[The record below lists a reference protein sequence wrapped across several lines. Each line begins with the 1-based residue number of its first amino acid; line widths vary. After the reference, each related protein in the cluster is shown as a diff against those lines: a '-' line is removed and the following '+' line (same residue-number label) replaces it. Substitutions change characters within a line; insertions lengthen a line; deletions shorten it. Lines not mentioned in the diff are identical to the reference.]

1 MKDIRHQLEQ
11 KGAESRVTPPPRK
24 PKTGPPPKPPVSSKP
39 TVPPKPRVADHS
51 SVPKQQVDNQATES
65 PSIPSYV
72 SDRPVAPPRNK
83 TKKMEIAEP
92 GDESDPTS
100 IYIAPTAAP
109 LDPAMDV
116 ASAAPARRREQ
127 RRLKEAARDAKII
140 ENLRAIC
147 TDADPTKLYR
157 NMVKVGQG

>member
-1 MKDIRHQLEQ
+1 VKDIRNQLEQ
-11 KGAESRVTPPPRK
+11 HAAESRVTPPPRK
-24 PKTGPPPKPPVSSKP
+24 AKTGPPPKPPVSSKP
-39 TVPPKPRVADHS
+39 TVPPKPRTVDRLS
-51 SVPKQQVDNQATES
+51 PPKQQVEQAAES
-65 PSIPSYV
+65 PSTPSYV
-72 SDRPVAPPRNK
+72 SERPIAPPRNK
-83 TKKMEIAEP
+83 TKKVEIAEP
-92 GDESDPTS
+92 GDESDSTS
-100 IYIAPTAAP
+100 IYVAPTAAP

-116 ASAAPARRREQ
+116 SSAAPARRREQ